1 MTRVLLF
8 LGTNFAVLLVL
19 AVVASVLGLDQYL
32 NQNGLNLGMLLAFS
46 ALFGFGGAF
55 FSLAISKWMALKST
69 GARVIEQPRNAAEN
83 WLKQTVARQARQA
96 GIGMPDVAIYD
107 SPDMNAFATGA
118 KRDKALVAV
127 STGLLEQMSQD
138 EVEAVLGHEVAHIA
152 NGDMITMTL
161 LQGVLNTFV
170 MFLARVIG
178 TIIDRAVFRNERG
191 VGIGYFV
198 TVIVLQILLGIAAS
212 AIVAWFSRRR
222 EFRADAGSAHLAG
235 KRKMIEALQR
245 LQGRRDNV
253 PGQLPEQL
261 QTFGIAPSMGASLRA
276 VFATHPPLEQRI
288 AALQRAN

>member
-222 EFRADAGSAHLAG
+222 EFRADELFLCRTLGLLSG
-235 KRKMIEALQR
+235 E
-245 LQGRRDNV
+245 
-253 PGQLPEQL
+253 PGQSQELFCFTDVIYSNIPWPQNC
-261 QTFGIAPSMGASLRA
+261 TIR
-276 VFATHPPLEQRI
+276 
-288 AALQRAN
+288 

>member
-1 MTRVLLF
+1 MC
-8 LGTNFAVLLVL
+8 
-19 AVVASVLGLDQYL
+19 
-32 NQNGLNLGMLLAFS
+32 
-46 ALFGFGGAF
+46 
-55 FSLAISKWMALKST
+55 I
-69 GARVIEQPRNAAEN
+69 
-83 WLKQTVARQARQA
+83 
-96 GIGMPDVAIYD
+96 
-107 SPDMNAFATGA
+107 
-118 KRDKALVAV
+118 RDR
-127 STGLLEQMSQD
+127 
-138 EVEAVLGHEVAHIA
+138 
-152 NGDMITMTL
+152 

-288 AALQRAN
+288 AALQRAS